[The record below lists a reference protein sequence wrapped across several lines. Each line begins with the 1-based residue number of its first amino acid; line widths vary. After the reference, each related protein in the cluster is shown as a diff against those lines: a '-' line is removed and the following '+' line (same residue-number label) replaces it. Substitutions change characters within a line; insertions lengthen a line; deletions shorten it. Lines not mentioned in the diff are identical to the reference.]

1 MSGRRLSRQRLLETF
16 VSNLFIGYLVITGRI
31 QPLSLIA
38 LVAIEAL
45 LLVAVQAMQMRFIP
59 ASAVPREFRGPIAA
73 PFGGLLFLLVVV
85 VLANWLII
93 SVATNAS
100 GPVLSIL
107 WHPLDAVRH
116 SQLGWPLAVTLAL
129 ALLNA
134 RDDARWHAAHGG
146 DFVSTS
152 GLGAQA
158 RILTVILGTIP
169 HVLPFAALLWVGRKH
184 FERERRRRDEGAAQR
199 PAWLTPAVVCGLG
212 ASGVVALAAT
222 GRLISSGLAGW
233 TIAFCMA
240 KFLSEVFIASASTMS
255 PDSIRGSTGA
265 SGAVR

>member
-1 MSGRRLSRQRLLETF
+1 MSGRRLSRQHLLETF
-16 VSNLFIGYLVITGRI
+16 VSNLFIAYLVITGRI

-59 ASAVPREFRGPIAA
+59 ASAVPREFRGSIAA
-73 PFGGLLFLLVVV
+73 QFGGLLFALAVL
-85 VLANWLII
+85 VLANGLII

-146 DFVSTS
+146 DFVSTP

-158 RILTVILGTIP
+158 RILTVILGAIP
-169 HVLPFAALLWVGRKH
+169 HVLPFAALLWVGRKYL
-184 FERERRRRDEGAAQR
+184 ERERCRRDEGAAQR
-199 PAWLTPAVVCGLG
+199 PAWFTPVVVCSLG
-212 ASGVVALAAT
+212 ILGVVALAAT

-233 TIAFCMA
+233 TIAFCVA
-240 KFLSEVFIASASTMS
+240 KFLSEVFIASASTMNS
-255 PDSIRGSTGA
+255 DNMPTSAATH
-265 SGAVR
+265 

>member
-1 MSGRRLSRQRLLETF
+1 VTPQIANPDTARSSVSGRRLSRQRLLETF

-59 ASAVPREFRGPIAA
+59 ASAVPREFRGSIAA
-73 PFGGLLFLLVVV
+73 QFGGLLFALVVV

-93 SVATNAS
+93 SVATKAGGS
-100 GPVLSIL
+100 VLSIL

-134 RDDARWHAAHGG
+134 RDDVRWHAAHGG
-146 DFVSTS
+146 DFVSTPGLRMCCRSRPCS
-152 GLGAQA
+152 GSGES
-158 RILTVILGTIP
+158 ILNANAAAGMRALRNAPRGLLLSWCVAWA
-169 HVLPFAALLWVGRKH
+169 HRASWHSLPRVN
-184 FERERRRRDEGAAQR
+184 
-199 PAWLTPAVVCGLG
+199 
-212 ASGVVALAAT
+212 
-222 GRLISSGLAGW
+222 
-233 TIAFCMA
+233 
-240 KFLSEVFIASASTMS
+240 
-255 PDSIRGSTGA
+255 
-265 SGAVR
+265 